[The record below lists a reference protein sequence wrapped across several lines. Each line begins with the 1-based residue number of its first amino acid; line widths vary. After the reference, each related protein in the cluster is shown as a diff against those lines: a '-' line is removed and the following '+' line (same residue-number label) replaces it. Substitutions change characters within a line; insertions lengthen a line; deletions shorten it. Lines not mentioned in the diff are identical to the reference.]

1 MIERNK
7 NSTRTEIFYKQQRKR
22 QRIMQ
27 RHLQR
32 QYVFCLVAKFV
43 NMELFWHMET
53 FLLTCLK
60 HIDYGS

>member
-1 MIERNK
+1 
-7 NSTRTEIFYKQQRKR
+7 
-22 QRIMQ
+22 MQ